1 MEGERQYSFTAGD
14 LNPATRREGET
25 QNEEGEGEEKG
36 RGLFSIGETV
46 MESSSPSL
54 VALGAGTSSADGGGE
69 GDSGADGNN
78 LPPTH
83 VDELRQRRLQ
93 RFHSS
98 PASPETDS
106 AALLGEETEAECADL
121 AQQTNKEQ

>member
-1 MEGERQYSFTAGD
+1 
-14 LNPATRREGET
+14 
-25 QNEEGEGEEKG
+25 
-36 RGLFSIGETV
+36 

-54 VALGAGTSSADGGGE
+54 VALGAGTSSADGNGE
-69 GDSGADGNN
+69 DSGADGNN

-106 AALLGEETEAECADL
+106 AALLGEKTEGECADL
-121 AQQTNKEQ
+121 TQETNKEQRSRGKG